1 MHDDRLIGCG
11 LKGRIIDHIL
21 KGWAFIVGGRIAGFD
36 IFLDDDM
43 PVAFRPLP
51 HLPQLVGYRQGVFGL
66 TGR

>member
-1 MHDDRLIGCG
+1 MHDDRLIGRG
-11 LKGRIIDHIL
+11 LKGSVIDHIL
-21 KGWAFIVGGRIAGFD
+21 KRRAFVVGSRISGFD

-51 HLPQLVGYRQGVFGL
+51 HLPQLVGYRQGIFGL